1 MQPETWAEDD
11 LTEDALLDGRVLLHQ
26 PRKGYRA
33 ATDPVL
39 LAAAVSARPG
49 DKVLD
54 VGCGAG
60 AASMCLTVRVSV
72 EAHGLEAQ
80 APYAAL
86 ARRNAPNLT
95 VWTGDLF
102 APPADL
108 RNTGF
113 DWVISNPPFFDTTDP
128 ASPDLR
134 RDMARREAQGAD
146 AWAAACLRRVRSGG
160 RIAIIHLAERLPD
173 ILAGLDGAGDVAVL
187 PLQARIGRPAKRVIV
202 TARKGAKG
210 PFRLAPPLILH
221 EGLSHMA
228 DRDDFT
234 DAAKAVLR
242 DAAPLVF

>member
-1 MQPETWAEDD
+1 MPPGAWAETD

-39 LAAAVSARPG
+39 LAAAVTARPG

-60 AASMCLTVRVSV
+60 AASMCLRARIAV

-80 APYAAL
+80 AAYAAL
-86 ARRNAPNLT
+86 AKRNAPGLT
-95 VWTGDLF
+95 VWKGDLF
-102 APPADL
+102 ALPAEL
-108 RNTGF
+108 RNKGF
-113 DWVISNPPFFDTTDP
+113 DWVISNPPFFETTDP
-128 ASPDLR
+128 ASPDHG
-134 RDMARREAQGAD
+134 RDIARREAQGAD
-146 AWAAACLRRVRSGG
+146 AWTAACLRRVRSGG
-160 RIAIIHLAERLPD
+160 RIAIIHLAERLPG
-173 ILAGLDGAGDVAVL
+173 ILAGLEGAGDIAVL

-221 EGLSHMA
+221 EGLSHTE

-234 DAAKAVLR
+234 GAAKAVLR
-242 DAAPLVF
+242 DAGPLIF